1 MKKTIQLNGVD
12 PMIFAGVN
20 DQNIKIIDTN
30 FDSNIVLRG
39 NTLIVEG
46 AKKDIEKLEILIN
59 DILFTINKKG
69 FRFELLDKDMNP
81 IILECVFENT
91 VGEAKKSGAKAMLK
105 IYMRKDRNE

>member
-39 NTLIVEG
+39 NKLI
-46 AKKDIEKLEILIN
+46 IEIGYLI
-59 DILFTINKKG
+59 
-69 FRFELLDKDMNP
+69 
-81 IILECVFENT
+81 
-91 VGEAKKSGAKAMLK
+91 ALK
-105 IYMRKDRNE
+105 ISFFIPLNKA

>member
-39 NTLIVEG
+39 NKLIVQG
-46 AKKDIEKLEILIN
+46 AKKDIEKI
-59 DILFTINKKG
+59 KG
-69 FRFELLDKDMNP
+69 IDSR
-81 IILECVFENT
+81 
-91 VGEAKKSGAKAMLK
+91 
-105 IYMRKDRNE
+105 